1 MGLPWRWGGKMI
13 CELLKCGLMNWVEN
27 WVVRTI
33 DGMGFRVDMHG
44 WSEGCVDIPRQS
56 DRNSE

>member
-1 MGLPWRWGGKMI
+1 MI